1 MNVCPKCHTPTLQGA
16 ARCVRCGLTFT
27 MPRPQTAREIAT
39 REIQVTPDSHSVGTA
54 ILASIVATGFGQLY
68 NKQMG
73 KGILI
78 LSLGVALV
86 VGSIDKA
93 FSDWLAAAVFFSVG
107 ALLLILLATLDA
119 ALIATKL
126 KRGETVR
133 KWQWF

>member
-1 MNVCPKCHTPTLQGA
+1 
-16 ARCVRCGLTFT
+16 

-86 VGSIDKA
+86 VGSIGKA